1 MKRIAGQFARARETQ
16 AMIDVGL
23 SPYHMTLSGFVQPLW
38 FHAVFN
44 ALTAVTM
51 TLLGHPLLAA
61 GGFVASCAIDVL
73 NVSLARRRL
82 AGPPAT
88 SDAVFNGL
96 IPICVL
102 RMSVYVAP
110 PTWLALTGGTAEL
123 VFFGIQAVTL
133 WCVSM
138 SLSMSSRRVYGALAT
153 PVAVAMGVVAWSK
166 LSGWAGVG
174 VGLALATT
182 TLLLALVMEG
192 LVRTVQ
198 VLHKAYNANVALIPE
213 LETARDQALVQ
224 RAAADA
230 AREEARQASRAK
242 ANFLAT
248 MSHEIRT
255 PMNGV
260 LGMAQLMRR
269 DAENAT
275 QAHRLEVL
283 IESGEYLLSILND
296 ILDVSKIDAGRLD
309 ILPAPEDLH
318 LFLQRLVSFW
328 GAQAD
333 AKGVSLIL
341 DVSASVPQHV
351 MIDALRLRQ
360 VLFNLVGNALKFTED
375 GAVELSARAAPE
387 GEGAV
392 RLELIVKDT
401 GIGIAAHSL
410 PHLFD
415 RFRQADDTESRR
427 FGGTGLG
434 LAIAKQ
440 LVELMGG
447 RISAE
452 SVVGHGST
460 FHIELPLALAEA
472 PTAPVSAEPEKPE
485 PSTALKVLAVD
496 DNAVNLLVLEQI
508 LGSLGHHV
516 AKAGSGHE
524 ALAALQT
531 EAFDLVLMDIQMP
544 GMSGVDV
551 LARLR
556 ADEGPNRQAP
566 VIALTADV
574 TSGGRKRYL
583 GIGFTEHTPKPIQ
596 IPDLV
601 AAMSRAMDASP
612 RAASA
617 A

>member
-1 MKRIAGQFARARETQ
+1 MTFPREDFANAAQAAREPVSTYRLTLN
-16 AMIDVGL
+16 GL
-23 SPYHMTLSGFVQPLW
+23 VSHLGVQL
-38 FHAVFN
+38 VFN
-44 ALTAVTM
+44 VLAALAM
-51 TLLGHPLLAA
+51 LLLGHPITAGVVLVSYCAVDLVHRRLIRRWLAA
-61 GGFVASCAIDVL
+61 ERDDPAIGFTRIAIL
-73 NVSLARRRL
+73 SAARFCIYLAPTVVE
-82 AGPPAT
+82 A
-88 SDAVFNGL
+88 
-96 IPICVL
+96 L
-102 RMSVYVAP
+102 R
-110 PTWLALTGGTAEL
+110 GGTAEL
-123 VFFGIQAVTL
+123 MLFALQAAVLVSVAAQAGSMARRIFWAFVTPVL
-133 WCVSM
+133 
-138 SLSMSSRRVYGALAT
+138 LGFAALAFVKLAPMAAAGAMAALLSLT
-153 PVAVAMGVVAWSK
+153 GILALILEGTYRTITVLHDAFNENVAM
-166 LSGWAGVG
+166 
-174 VGLALATT
+174 
-182 TLLLALVMEG
+182 
-192 LVRTVQ
+192 
-198 VLHKAYNANVALIPE
+198 IPE
-213 LETARDQALVQ
+213 LEAARDGAIAEE
-224 RAAADA
+224 AAAAA

-269 DAENAT
+269 DAESSA
-275 QAHRLEVL
+275 QAQRLEVL

-333 AKGVSLIL
+333 QKGLSLIL
-341 DVSASVPQHV
+341 DVSATVPQHV
-351 MIDALRLRQ
+351 LVDALRLRQ
-360 VLFNLVGNALKFTED
+360 VLFNLVGNALKFTQE
-375 GAVELSARAAPE
+375 GAVELSASATPD
-387 GEGAV
+387 GDGAV
-392 RLELIVKDT
+392 LLRLAVKDT
-401 GIGIAAHSL
+401 GIGIAAHNL

-415 RFRQADDTESRR
+415 RFSQADDTEARR

-447 RISAE
+447 GISVD

-460 FHIELPLALAEA
+460 FHIELPLALA
-472 PTAPVSAEPEKPE
+472 TAPAAADAPAEPPKPE
-485 PSTALKVLAVD
+485 PTKALKVLAVD

-508 LGSLGHHV
+508 LDGLGHHV
-516 AKAGSGHE
+516 AKAASGHE
-524 ALAALQT
+524 ALEALMA
-531 EAFDLVLMDIQMP
+531 EPFDLVLMDIQMP

-556 ADEGPNRQAP
+556 ADEGPNRVAP

-583 GIGFTEHTPKPIQ
+583 ALGFTEHAAKPIQ

-601 AAMSRAMDASP
+601 AAMDRAMETDRVSEARTAS
-612 RAASA
+612 
-617 A
+617 